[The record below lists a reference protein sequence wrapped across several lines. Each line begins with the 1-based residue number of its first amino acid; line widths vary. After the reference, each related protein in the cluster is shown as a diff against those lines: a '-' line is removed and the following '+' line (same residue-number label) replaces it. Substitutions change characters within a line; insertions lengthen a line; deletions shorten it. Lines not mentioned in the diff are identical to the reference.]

1 MISDPMLDV
10 GSRRTMAAVLATVVA
25 AVVMAAG
32 LSLWAPVANAAGQ
45 VRNANAPGTVAGEY
59 IVVFK
64 NQGLSGTASSN
75 RADEVAARHGGR
87 VKHRYSSV
95 LDGYAAEM
103 TAAQAAKVAGDA
115 QVEYVQQAYRVEALD
130 VQNNPPNWGDDRIDQ
145 RDTPLNNV
153 YEYPGDG
160 GEGAHVYVMDTGVNL
175 NHVEFTGRTGPGRDI
190 VSNDADPSD
199 CHGHGTHVAG
209 TAAGTTYGVAKKA
222 TVHAVRV
229 LSCAGSGSS
238 ANILAGLE
246 WIRTN
251 AVRPAV
257 VNYSIGCSSPCSD
270 PTLDN
275 AVTTL
280 VNGGIMWVQAAGNG
294 NQDSCLF
301 SPQKVPV
308 ALTVGNMDDQRRQGE
323 LRQPRRLPGR
333 LGPGHEH
340 HLRLVHEQHG
350 DEHDLRHV
358 DGLAARGRLGGPV
371 PGAERE
377 RHIGAGARRDRRQL
391 DAEHDHRRARQHA
404 EPDAVHRLHERA
416 LAERDGGLAGES
428 DGHGRHRG
436 QPGQQRLRRHAALH
450 VVGDRIA
457 AGLSINASTGTISGT
472 PTTAG
477 NSSVTVTAT
486 DSSNP
491 AKSGS
496 ATFAWQVNPA
506 GTCTAQTNGTDVAI
520 GDNTTVE
527 SPVTMSGCTGNASA
541 TSTVAV
547 NIVHTYIGD
556 LVVSLVAPDGSVYTL
571 HNRTGGTTDNINQ
584 TYRSTCRAKRP
595 TASGSCAS
603 PTWRP
608 RTPATSTAGR

>member
-64 NQGLSGTASSN
+64 NQGLSSTASSN
-75 RADEVAARHGGR
+75 RADEMAARHGGR
-87 VKHRYSSV
+87 VKHRYSHL

-103 TAAQAAKVAGDA
+103 SAAQAANLAGDA

-145 RDTPLNNV
+145 RETPRDSR
-153 YEYPGDG
+153 YEYPSNAGQ
-160 GEGAHVYVMDTGVNL
+160 GAHVYVVDTGVNL
-175 NHVEFTGRTGPGRDI
+175 NHNDFKDAAGNPRTGPGRDI

-246 WIRTN
+246 WVRAN
-251 AVRPAV
+251 AVLPAV
-257 VNYSIGCSSPCSD
+257 VNYSIGCSAPCSD

-280 VNGGIMWVQAAGNG
+280 VNGGIMWVQAAGNS

-308 ALTVGNMDDQRRQGE
+308 ALTIGNMDINDAKAASSSHGAC
-323 LRQPRRLPGR
+323 LDVWAPGTNIISAWYTSNTATNTISGTSMASPHVAGSVALY
-333 LGPGHEH
+333 LGLNPNATSAQ
-340 HLRLVHEQHG
+340 VH
-350 DEHDLRHV
+350 
-358 DGLAARGRLGGPV
+358 AAIVNNSTPNTITGVPAETPNRMLYTGFMNAPV
-371 PGAERE
+371 
-377 RHIGAGARRDRRQL
+377 
-391 DAEHDHRRARQHA
+391 
-404 EPDAVHRLHERA
+404 
-416 LAERDGGLAGES
+416 AERDRGLAGES
-428 DGHGRHRG
+428 DGHGRPRG
-436 QPGQQRLRRHAALH
+436 QPGQQRFRRHC
-450 VVGDRIA
+450 R
-457 AGLSINASTGTISGT
+457 
-472 PTTAG
+472 PTRG
-477 NSSVTVTAT
+477 RR
-486 DSSNP
+486 
-491 AKSGS
+491 
-496 ATFAWQVNPA
+496 
-506 GTCTAQTNGTDVAI
+506 
-520 GDNTTVE
+520 
-527 SPVTMSGCTGNASA
+527 PVCLRAC
-541 TSTVAV
+541 
-547 NIVHTYIGD
+547 
-556 LVVSLVAPDGSVYTL
+556 
-571 HNRTGGTTDNINQ
+571 
-584 TYRSTCRAKRP
+584 RSTPRRERSRAR
-595 TASGSCAS
+595 
-603 PTWRP
+603 R
-608 RTPATSTAGR
+608 RRPATRR